1 WWCYVDG
8 HKYVFGKKA
17 IIYGE
22 EDLVIGLTAFFAE
35 IGIVPV
41 LCASGG
47 TSGKLAAAIADVTGD
62 ILAEQPVVHEGAD
75 FFDIAEMVESLE
87 PDLLVGHSKGYPLA
101 RKLKIPLI
109 RVGFPIH
116 DRVGGQRILHLGYSG
131 AQQLFDTVTNALIAK
146 KQDDSSVGY
155 SYM

>member
-1 WWCYVDG
+1 
-8 HKYVFGKKA
+8 
-17 IIYGE
+17 
-22 EDLVIGLTAFFAE
+22 
-35 IGIVPV
+35 
-41 LCASGG
+41 
-47 TSGKLAAAIADVTGD
+47 
-62 ILAEQPVVHEGAD
+62 
-75 FFDIAEMVESLE
+75 M
-87 PDLLVGHSKGYPLA
+87 A
-101 RKLKIPLI
+101 RKLNIPLI